1 MLKGHHGV
9 CGERGEGRETDRLG
23 IEQTSVAM
31 SRHVGDTDGRNSA
44 GRSFDCLQSP
54 PRPSLA
60 HRRRTRLGAAAR
72 RTVRVSQ
79 SCWGFRGLL
88 DAGRE
93 SVPHLRRRPTP
104 SRGSGRR
111 NLNPDRTP
119 SLHHNCLVHLKIA
132 RDVPR
137 LLEFAILV
145 WTIPAPVVQIH
156 IAISATDAS
165 GRVERLHHSA
175 NSLKR
180 GPPAFILNLNFPA
193 CPCGQFP
200 AV

>member
-1 MLKGHHGV
+1 MAARPGHRAG
-9 CGERGEGRETDRLG
+9 
-23 IEQTSVAM
+23 
-31 SRHVGDTDGRNSA
+31 SA
-44 GRSFDCLQSP
+44 GLPGCWGCPCPCGPARPGPNTMSP
-54 PRPSLA
+54 RRPFPA
-60 HRRRTRLGAAAR
+60 ATRNLHLNNATSGATFT
-72 RTVRVSQ
+72 RTVQ
-79 SCWGFRGLL
+79 
-88 DAGRE
+88 
-93 SVPHLRRRPTP
+93 P
-104 SRGSGRR
+104 SPGQD
-111 NLNPDRTP
+111 N
-119 SLHHNCLVHLKIA
+119 HHRKCLVQLKIA

-156 IAISATDAS
+156 IAIPATDAS

-193 CPCGQFP
+193 CPCGQLP

>member
-1 MLKGHHGV
+1 
-9 CGERGEGRETDRLG
+9 
-23 IEQTSVAM
+23 M
-31 SRHVGDTDGRNSA
+31 SELRNHPRKLTPNSA
-44 GRSFDCLQSP
+44 TFT
-54 PRPSLA
+54 
-60 HRRRTRLGAAAR
+60 RTGH
-72 RTVRVSQ
+72 T
-79 SCWGFRGLL
+79 
-88 DAGRE
+88 
-93 SVPHLRRRPTP
+93 
-104 SRGSGRR
+104 
-111 NLNPDRTP
+111 
-119 SLHHNCLVHLKIA
+119 CLVHLKIA
-132 RDVPR
+132 RDAPR

-156 IAISATDAS
+156 IAIPATDAS